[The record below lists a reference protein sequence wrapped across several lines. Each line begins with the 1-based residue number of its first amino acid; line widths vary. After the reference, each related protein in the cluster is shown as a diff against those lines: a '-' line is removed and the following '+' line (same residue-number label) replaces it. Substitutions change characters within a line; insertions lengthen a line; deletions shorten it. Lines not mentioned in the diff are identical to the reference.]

1 MTFAYILMWGCM
13 LVFGASAVWALVW
26 AIRNGEFNNLNE
38 GAASIFDEDEPI
50 GLVTDAFPREHR

>member
-26 AIRNGEFNNLNE
+26 AIKSGEFNNLE
-38 GAASIFDEDEPI
+38 QGAASIFDHEEPI
-50 GLVTDAFPREHR
+50 GVVTDAFPERRR

>member
-26 AIRNGEFNNLNE
+26 AIQSGEFNDIKG
-38 GAASIFDEDEPI
+38 GAASIFDNEEPI
-50 GLVTDAFPREHR
+50 GVITDAFPGARQ